1 MSMNQTID
9 TILQHRSIRQF
20 TDQAIDAELLSS
32 LLDCAIAASTS
43 SFIQCVSIIRVTQ
56 SDTRQ
61 KLAHLAG
68 GQPYV
73 ETAAEFLVFCADFNR
88 HQQIHPEAQL
98 GFTEQTL
105 IGAVD
110 AALMAQ
116 NCLIAAESMG
126 LGGVYIGGLRNN
138 PEAVADV
145 LALPQHVIP
154 LFGLCL
160 GYPSQNPEIKPRLP
174 QSIIVHQEQYQQV
187 LNQPEL
193 QNYDEEVRE
202 YYRTRTGGNKEMS
215 WSEQITD
222 ALNKE
227 ARPFMKGFINSK
239 GFSTK

>member
-1 MSMNQTID
+1 
-9 TILQHRSIRQF
+9 
-20 TDQAIDAELLSS
+20 
-32 LLDCAIAASTS
+32 
-43 SFIQCVSIIRVTQ
+43 
-56 SDTRQ
+56 
-61 KLAHLAG
+61 
-68 GQPYV
+68 
-73 ETAAEFLVFCADFNR
+73 
-88 HQQIHPEAQL
+88 
-98 GFTEQTL
+98 
-105 IGAVD
+105 
-110 AALMAQ
+110 
-116 NCLIAAESMG
+116 
-126 LGGVYIGGLRNN
+126 VYIGGLRNN

-227 ARPFMKGFINSK
+227 ARPFMKCFINSK